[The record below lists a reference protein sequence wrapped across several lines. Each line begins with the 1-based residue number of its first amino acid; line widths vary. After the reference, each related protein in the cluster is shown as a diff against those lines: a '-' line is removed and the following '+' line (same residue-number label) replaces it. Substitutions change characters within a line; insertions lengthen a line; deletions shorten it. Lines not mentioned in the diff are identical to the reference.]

1 MTILLTGIY
10 NIVNGI
16 IIIVILLLIYFLLQS
31 DSKFFE
37 HSYTEKYSME
47 RLVVKI
53 KMRIK
58 DKVLMNTYAFT
69 SLHSIDY
76 LAINLENTQ
85 SNKSIKI
92 QVF

>member
-1 MTILLTGIY
+1 MVLL
-10 NIVNGI
+10 
-16 IIIVILLLIYFLLQS
+16 LLSYFFLIYFLLQS

-76 LAINLENTQ
+76 LAINLENIQ